1 MGVDQW
7 EGWKGRM
14 KPVGQQRQAPRCTTS
29 AKGGRGRSVTVHEHP
44 RETGGSLGKPLRSRK
59 SISVGE
65 PSGAGG
71 RHDDD
76 FRFWRFFFFSQP
88 VKIKYHAVAKSTR
101 KCLSLTCSVVRMLD
115 GQVKDKSV
123 RNLM

>member
-1 MGVDQW
+1 MGPEDDTT
-7 EGWKGRM
+7 
-14 KPVGQQRQAPRCTTS
+14 TTS
-29 AKGGRGRSVTVHEHP
+29 GFGVS
-44 RETGGSLGKPLRSRK
+44 
-59 SISVGE
+59 
-65 PSGAGG
+65 
-71 RHDDD
+71 
-76 FRFWRFFFFSQP
+76 FFSQP

>member
-1 MGVDQW
+1 M
-7 EGWKGRM
+7 
-14 KPVGQQRQAPRCTTS
+14 TS

-44 RETGGSLGKPLRSRK
+44 RETGGSLGKALRSRK
-59 SISVGE
+59 STSVGE

-76 FRFWRFFFFSQP
+76 LRFWRFFFFTTGQ
-88 VKIKYHAVAKSTR
+88 KYHAVAKSTR